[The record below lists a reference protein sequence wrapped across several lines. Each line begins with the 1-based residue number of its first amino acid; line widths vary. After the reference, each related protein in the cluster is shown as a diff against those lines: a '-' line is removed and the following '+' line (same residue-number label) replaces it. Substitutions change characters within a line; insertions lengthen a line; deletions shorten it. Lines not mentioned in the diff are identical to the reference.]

1 MKVLKIQFSFF
12 LPSLLM
18 RHCRYFITR
27 QFASAVQE
35 SLLLCGTFCCF
46 LFKENNVDKRLVS
59 FELWATVVK
68 SHAFENREVI
78 NMQDE

>member
-1 MKVLKIQFSFF
+1 
-12 LPSLLM
+12 
-18 RHCRYFITR
+18 
-27 QFASAVQE
+27 VQE
-35 SLLLCGTFCCF
+35 SLVLWGTFVF
-46 LFKENNVDKRLVS
+46 FKKKNVDKRLVS